1 MRRLVAALTILLG
14 LAFATGLVL
23 PFGGPGGNAV
33 SLALSQSLQTAS
45 PFVAELAFPE
55 TPWPQGWSMVMG
67 DPDGPGGARVA
78 AEATGADWVLVGEVG
93 EDGWISACLYK
104 DGRALP
110 ARFSNPG
117 LLASWTALQL
127 GKKPAPLD
135 LYPELDEPLGDLLE
149 SAPHFDVAP
158 YLKSL
163 SPGAAKILEQ
173 QALQVANLYAHGT
186 SGVAK
191 TLPAAI
197 LDFWKHRQDPEKMAN
212 AGVGPV
218 WKAFY
223 PIMNDDQETAIAR
236 AKALLGSRRALD
248 VAGAMLVLRTTDDP
262 AWPQAAARLTAVAPE
277 LVLGWEEL
285 SFAAFEQ
292 NDAALARKALLKAIE
307 LDPQKSL
314 YWTNLGWADYLLGDV
329 YQAIYASL
337 RGLELEENPVAA
349 YNLGLFHAL
358 LGDYGNAFG
367 YYRQALRLDDGSE
380 VAAALGDLK
389 NTGKDA
395 LLFWQ
400 GYLLARSGHW
410 REARHAYA
418 EFLQRL
424 PNHRLTDEAKAELEA
439 LQNVKNTL
447 AVTGYKLGSLEVQPP
462 FGVDEE
468 VRPLLTA
475 SSSAYL
481 PSGKAVVRVLG
492 GGKVVAQSITSLTVP
507 PLTSGFTRELEP
519 FTVHKPGEYELVV
532 EYAGARAQTKIT
544 VGPTNLARQLL
555 SRGLVPTDLD
565 GNPLLSDEDLA
576 APGGEKELIAVTLS
590 HVKSAAAQAAKIER
604 FSKPLAHGPYKG
616 KSVAELM
623 AAADAK
629 MVKRFYQD
637 VLHDPGMLD
646 EDAINAFAHW
656 LEKVR

>member
-1 MRRLVAALTILLG
+1 MS

-45 PFVAELAFPE
+45 PIVAELAFPE
-55 TPWPQGWSMVMG
+55 TPWPQGWSVVMG
-67 DPDGPGGARVA
+67 DPDGPGGARIA
-78 AEATGADWVLVGEVG
+78 AEATGADWVLVGKVG
-93 EDGWISACLYK
+93 GDGWISAYLFK

-117 LLASWTALQL
+117 LLASWAALQL

-135 LYPELDEPLGDLLE
+135 FYPELDKPLADLME
-149 SAPHFDVAP
+149 SAPHFDAEP
-158 YLKSL
+158 YLQNLAPKAAKVLERQVSL
-163 SPGAAKILEQ
+163 VTTLYGHGAA
-173 QALQVANLYAHGT
+173 A
-186 SGVAK
+186 AK
-191 TLPAAI
+191 TLPTAV
-197 LDFWKHRQDPEKMAN
+197 LDFWKHRQNPEEMTD

-223 PIMNDDQETAIAR
+223 PIMNDDQKTAVAR

-248 VAGAMLVLRTTDDP
+248 VAGAMLLLRSANDP
-262 AWPQAAARLTAVAPE
+262 TWRQAAARLTTVAPE

-292 NDAALARKALLKAIE
+292 NDATLAQKALLKAIE

-314 YWTNLGWADYLLGDV
+314 YWTNLGWADYLLGEI
-329 YQAIYASL
+329 YQAIYASR
-337 RGLELEENPVAA
+337 RGLDLEENPVAA

-358 LGDYGNAFG
+358 LGDYGDAFG

-380 VAAALGDLK
+380 VQAALGDLK
-389 NTGKDA
+389 NTRKDA
-395 LLFWQ
+395 MLFWR
-400 GYLLARSGHW
+400 GYLLARSGRW
-410 REARHAYA
+410 REARRAYA

-424 PNHRLTDEAKAELEA
+424 PNHRLADEAKAELEA
-439 LQNVKNTL
+439 LQDVKNKL
-447 AVTGYKLGSLEVQPP
+447 AVTGYKLGPLEVQPP

-475 SSSAYL
+475 SSNAYL
-481 PSGKAVVRVLG
+481 PSGKVTVRVLAG
-492 GGKVVAQSITSLTVP
+492 DKVVAQSITNLTVP

-519 FTVHKPGEYELVV
+519 FTVHEPGEYELTV
-532 EYAGARAQTKIT
+532 EYAGARTQAKIT

-565 GNPLLSDEDLA
+565 GNPLLPDEDLA
-576 APGGEKELIAVTLS
+576 GPEGEKKLIAVTLS
-590 HVKSAAAQAAKIER
+590 RVRSAAAQAAKIER
-604 FSKPLAHGPYKG
+604 FTKPLAHGPYKG
-616 KSVAELM
+616 KSVAQLM

-629 MVKRFYQD
+629 MVERFYQD
-637 VLHDPGMLD
+637 VLHDPEMLD
-646 EDAINAFAHW
+646 EDAVNAFAHW
-656 LEKVR
+656 LERVR